1 MRYLKI
7 FEEYNS
13 NDNYL
18 VYQYI
23 SDLKDNIKDILLSF
37 TEAGGSTRGFNV
49 NVKKGRTTGL
59 DSLPYITLEI
69 IPKNKVNPNG
79 SMTKEDQITVTQDMI
94 DDLSRLKYYMTE
106 LGFNNLTKCIV
117 AYFSTNDGKPIPK
130 YTEVNYGRGWLTAY
144 YGTIEPG
151 ELTVSKYKP
160 FSDKPAESE
169 SILNYDIISITL
181 DFKPSQYNMVHKE
194 VEIEGRVFPF
204 SRVYNNNI
212 R

>member
-23 SDLKDNIKDILLSF
+23 NNLKDNIKDILLSF
-37 TEAGGSTRGFNV
+37 ADSGFNV
-49 NVKKGRTTGL
+49 DVKKGRTTGL
-59 DSLPYITLEI
+59 DPLPYITLEI
-69 IPKNKVNPNG
+69 NPRNKVYPNG
-79 SMTKEDQITVTQDMI
+79 PITRQDQITLTQDMI
-94 DDLSRLKYYMTE
+94 DDLSRLKDYMTE

-117 AYFSTNDGKPIPK
+117 AYFSTTDGKPISR
-130 YTEVNYGRGWLTAY
+130 YTKGRGWLSAY

-169 SILNYDIISITL
+169 SVLNYDIISITL
-181 DFKPSQYNMVHKE
+181 DFKPSRYNMVHKE